1 MILAEA
7 TVVIDFLRTPTP
19 RLLKIIQDNHAGICG
34 VTLAEI
40 LAGAKAVSDFARYTA
55 ALSVFAGVAIP
66 DAFWSALGRNLFTL
80 RGSGITVPFADALI
94 ATVAIENDLA
104 LWTHATHFAMM
115 QIVLP
120 RLRLF
125 VEPP

>member
-1 MILAEA
+1 MILAET

-19 RLLKIIQDNHAGICG
+19 RLLKIIQDNHAAICG
-34 VTLAEI
+34 VTPAEI
-40 LAGAKAVSDFARYTA
+40 LAGAKAVPDFARYTA
-55 ALSVFAGVAIP
+55 ALSVFAIVAIP
-66 DAFWSALGRNLFTL
+66 DAFWEALGRNLFTL
-80 RGSGITVPFADALI
+80 RSSGLTVPFADALI
-94 ATVAIENDLA
+94 ATVAIENDLE
-104 LWTHATHFAMM
+104 LWTHDAHFAMI